1 MLRKEAID
9 NGWGTL
15 TGRKMAK
22 KRSYF
27 MLGILVLLGLYA
39 SSLYNYLLF
48 HSIAEIFSVVIAGAI
63 FVIAWN
69 TRQFLANNFLLFLGI
84 AYLYVGGLDLLHT
97 LSYKGIAIFQGY
109 GADLPTQLWI
119 SARFVESLSIL
130 AAFLF
135 LNRSLKAAPIFVVYT
150 IVCILLTLCIFY
162 WRVFPVCFVEGEGL
176 TPFKKFSE
184 YGISFI
190 LLSAVALLFTHR
202 DKFDDNVFGWIIS
215 SMGFTILSELAFTT
229 YTDPYGVTNLLGHFF
244 KILSF
249 WCIYKAL
256 IETGLKKP
264 YALFFKEL
272 KQSEEQYRSL
282 FTHMINGFARHKVLF
297 DGHGKPVDYKFL
309 EINRAFEKLTG
320 LKQKDIIGKRVTE
333 VLPGIEK
340 DPFDWIAKYGRVA
353 KTGEP
358 ARLETYSDLL
368 KRWYSIIAYSPE
380 KDYFVTVFEDIT
392 QRKRT
397 DEALR
402 RAREDL
408 EVRVR
413 ERTAEL
419 SHAKELLQTIIDH
432 IPVMLCLFDPKG
444 EIRVLN
450 THFGNLMGFTF
461 HEAEKI
467 NLKTECYPDP
477 VICNEIWSHM
487 KRGEPGWRDFT
498 ITTKNGGKLET
509 SWANVTL
516 SEGSLIGIGIDITD
530 RKRAEEKNRIYLT
543 QLERSNRELQ
553 DFAFA
558 ASHDLQEPLRK
569 IQSFGDLLVSEYSD
583 AIPQEGR
590 DFLARM
596 QKAASRMRVLIDSL
610 LAYSRVNTRFNPISK
625 VDLNKAVREAMNNLS
640 VRREETNASVEVAE
654 LPTIEGDLV
663 QMVQLFQ
670 NLIGNALKFHAKG
683 TSPKV
688 RVHARS
694 WPDDGSDTADAVEIC
709 VADEGIGF
717 DETYL
722 SKIFNPFQRL
732 HGRSAYEGVGIGLA
746 ICRRIVERHHGR
758 ITAEGNPGK
767 GAVFTVT
774 LPKRQERKA
783 V

>member
-1 MLRKEAID
+1 
-9 NGWGTL
+9 
-15 TGRKMAK
+15 MAK
-22 KRSYF
+22 KRSYL

-39 SSLYNYLLF
+39 CSLYNYLLF

-69 TRQFLANNFLLFLGI
+69 TRHFLANNYLLFLGI

-97 LSYKGIAIFQGY
+97 LSYKGIAIFEGY

-135 LNRSLKAAPIFVVYT
+135 LNRRLRAAPVFIAYA
-150 IVCILLTLCIFY
+150 IVCALLILCILY
-162 WRVFPVCFVEGEGL
+162 WRVFPVCFVEGAGL
-176 TPFKKFSE
+176 TPFKKISE
-184 YGISFI
+184 YGISCI
-190 LLSAVALLFTHR
+190 LLSAVALLFIHR
-202 DKFDDNVFGWIIS
+202 EEFDDNVFGWIIS
-215 SMGFTILSELAFTT
+215 SIGFTVLSELAFTT
-229 YTDPYGVTNLLGHFF
+229 YMDPYGLTNLLGHFF

-272 KQSEEQYRSL
+272 KQSEEQYRAL
-282 FTHMINGFARHKVLF
+282 FTHMNNGFARHKVLF
-297 DGHGKPVDYKFL
+297 DSHGKPVDYEFL
-309 EINRAFEKLTG
+309 EVNRAFEKLTD
-320 LKQKDIIGKRVTE
+320 LKEKDIIGKRVTE

-353 KTGEP
+353 ETGEP
-358 ARLETYSDLL
+358 ARMETYSDLL
-368 KRWYSIIAYSPE
+368 NRWYSIIAYSPE
-380 KDYFVTVFEDIT
+380 KEYFVTVFEDIT
-392 QRKRT
+392 RRKRT

-408 EVRVR
+408 EIRVQ

-432 IPVMLCLFDPKG
+432 IPVMLCLFDPEG

-450 THFGNLMGFTF
+450 THFENLMEFTLK
-461 HEAEKI
+461 EAEKL

-477 VICNEIWSHM
+477 AICAEIWSHM
-487 KRGEPGWRDFT
+487 KRGEPGWKDFAVT
-498 ITTKNGGKLET
+498 SKHGRKLET

-516 SEGSLIGIGIDITD
+516 SDGSLIGIGIDITD

-569 IQSFGDLLVSEYSD
+569 IQSFGDLLVSEYGE

-590 DFLARM
+590 DFLGRM
-596 QKAASRMRVLIDSL
+596 QTAASRMRMLIDSI
-610 LAYSRVNTRFNPISK
+610 LAYSRVNTRSHPISK
-625 VDLNKAVREAMNNLS
+625 VDLGEAVKEAMNNLS
-640 VRREETNASVEVAE
+640 VRREETNASVEVAA
-654 LPTIEGDLV
+654 LPTIEADRV

-670 NLIGNALKFHAKG
+670 NLIGNALKFHAVGKP
-683 TSPKV
+683 PKV
-688 RVHARS
+688 RVYARS
-694 WPDDGSDTADAVEIC
+694 MPDAESRTADAVEIC

-722 SKIFNPFQRL
+722 SRIFNPFQRL
-732 HGRSAYEGVGIGLA
+732 HGKSEYEGVGIGLA
-746 ICRRIVERHHGR
+746 ICRRIAERHHGR
-758 ITAEGNPGK
+758 ISAEGNPGK

-774 LPKRQERKA
+774 LPLKQTEKS